1 LDSGL
6 KIVILYDYT
15 FNRYLDARLYFID
28 AGIWARKYCPS
39 FQGYEIK
46 DLIQTADTVGYQISE
61 YTFTDDKD
69 VIWFTLKWV

>member
-6 KIVILYDYT
+6 KIVVLYDYN
-15 FNRYLDARLYFID
+15 FNRYWDARLYFMD
-28 AGIWARKYCPS
+28 AGAWAKKYCPS
-39 FQGYEIK
+39 FQVYEIK
-46 DLIQTADTVGYQISE
+46 DLSQTASTIGYQIAE